1 MWVIYAGII
10 AGIIVLLLISRSTK
24 ADADA
29 DMPAPCRLFL
39 KPAAWLEE
47 RLLRLRQHLKM
58 EKEPASRL
66 QLKEDMEILYPREAK
81 ERLKSYNTGKLST
94 VLFLISIGA
103 LLSMA
108 FYLSALMNKKLS
120 EDGWLQRNSYGKGS
134 LRVELEAWEGKKK
147 EELQLEVQEREYTSK
162 QLGEMLPEV
171 RKALENEVR
180 GDNST
185 LNEVSKDLN
194 FPSSLPGYPF
204 QITWECGNYK
214 LIHSDGKVTT
224 KQLGEKGEIT
234 ELRAVLTCG
243 EEQWEE
249 IFAVRVCPPALTEEE
264 RFRKLLEETAVKRE
278 KASRQEEGFLLPE
291 RVEMRQISWKEKIT
305 DNSILLFA
313 LFVAAGCILYRLQ
326 DRDLK
331 KKLEQREEQLLL
343 SYPEFISKLAL
354 LMGAGLP
361 IRSAFQRMAADY
373 QNRKTRKQELIYV
386 YEELTLACRE
396 MESGITEAQAYEHF
410 GQRCRLTQYRKCA
423 ALLSQNLK
431 KGASGLLQALQ
442 QEAEHA
448 FEERKRNAREL
459 GEKAGTRLLLPMMLM
474 LVVVMVL
481 IMVPACFSFAGM

>member
-1 MWVIYAGII
+1 
-10 AGIIVLLLISRSTK
+10 
-24 ADADA
+24 
-29 DMPAPCRLFL
+29 
-39 KPAAWLEE
+39 
-47 RLLRLRQHLKM
+47 
-58 EKEPASRL
+58 
-66 QLKEDMEILYPREAK
+66 
-81 ERLKSYNTGKLST
+81 
-94 VLFLISIGA
+94 
-103 LLSMA
+103 
-108 FYLSALMNKKLS
+108 
-120 EDGWLQRNSYGKGS
+120 
-134 LRVELEAWEGKKK
+134 
-147 EELQLEVQEREYTSK
+147 
-162 QLGEMLPEV
+162 
-171 RKALENEVR
+171 
-180 GDNST
+180 
-185 LNEVSKDLN
+185 
-194 FPSSLPGYPF
+194 
-204 QITWECGNYK
+204 
-214 LIHSDGKVTT
+214 
-224 KQLGEKGEIT
+224 
-234 ELRAVLTCG
+234 
-243 EEQWEE
+243 
-249 IFAVRVCPPALTEEE
+249 
-264 RFRKLLEETAVKRE
+264 
-278 KASRQEEGFLLPE
+278 
-291 RVEMRQISWKEKIT
+291 MRQISWKEKIT

-386 YEELTLACRE
+386 YEELTLTCRE